1 MTPPQPA
8 LNTQVIG
15 QAESALGAILDP
27 LLERAQMTFSQWLV
41 LVITAASGGS
51 ISRDLLVRRIT
62 TGRKVPDSDVLGAV
76 DDLVLAGA
84 AEVQPSAVP
93 TVRLTPAGQERFGRV
108 RGQVDEITRRLFDL
122 PADDLATAGRV
133 LTIVTERANAE
144 IARARAAND
153 GCFSRWSAGSA
164 ALGWS

>member
-1 MTPPQPA
+1 MTTPEPA

-27 LLERAQMTFSQWLV
+27 LLEQAKMTFSQWLV
-41 LVITAASGGS
+41 LVITSASGGS
-51 ISRDLLVRRIT
+51 VSRDQLVRRIT

-76 DDLVLAGA
+76 HDLVLAGA
-84 AEVQPSAVP
+84 AEMLPGAVA
-93 TVRLTPAGQERFGRV
+93 TVRLTPAGQERFGQV

-122 PADDLATAGRV
+122 PAEDLATAGRV

-144 IARARAAND
+144 IARVR
-153 GCFSRWSAGSA
+153 S
-164 ALGWS
+164 